1 MASTCSDESVLAGL
15 FLAAYDGKI
24 AEVKSLLKIN
34 ALAADVSDPVKVGG
48 TVVYNM
54 SICRHYPATNCC
66 TGWVGSINSKSVPP
80 FAVWR
85 CRAPV

>member
-15 FLAAYDGKI
+15 FLAAYDGRV

-48 TVVYNM
+48 TLVCVHLSPVPCHQLSRVVWD
-54 SICRHYPATNCC
+54 P
-66 TGWVGSINSKSVPP
+66 
-80 FAVWR
+80 
-85 CRAPV
+85 